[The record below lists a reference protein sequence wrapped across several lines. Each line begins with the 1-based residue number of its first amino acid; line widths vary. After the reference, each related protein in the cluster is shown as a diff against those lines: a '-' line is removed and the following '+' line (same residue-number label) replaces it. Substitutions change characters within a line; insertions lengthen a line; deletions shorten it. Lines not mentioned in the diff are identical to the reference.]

1 MPRAALESRAVT
13 ELIPSHLSSPVP
25 HPDRTHRCQNCG
37 CSPAAEMTFRG
48 HRGMILVMQFLKER
62 GTYCRTCGLAIFRT
76 MTSRTLV
83 QGWWGWASFI
93 ITPFIL
99 LYNLFARRKLN
110 NLTEPAPALDGSSGM
125 PWNPGRPVYQRAT
138 IVGLLIPLAVVGA
151 IGYAIATGGAENKIG
166 QCVVSTAGG
175 TEVDFVDCSEPNE
188 GMVTQVVDSPS
199 QCSDSAT
206 GYVEETYTRRGR
218 TTSTDIYCLDPDP
231 S

>member
-1 MPRAALESRAVT
+1 MT

-25 HPDRTHRCQNCG
+25 HPDRTYRCQNCG

-48 HRGMILVMQFLKER
+48 HRGLILAMQFLKEK
-62 GTYCRTCGLAIFRT
+62 GTYCRSCGLAIFRT

-83 QGWWGWASFI
+83 QGWWGWASFL

-110 NLTEPAPALDGSSGM
+110 NLTEPAPALDGSSGT
-125 PWNPGRPVYQRAT
+125 PWSPGKPLHQRVT

-151 IGYAIATGGAENKIG
+151 IGYAIATGGAENKVG
-166 QCVVSTAGG
+166 QCVVASADG
-175 TEVDFVDCSEPNE
+175 TDVDFVDCSEPNQ
-188 GMVTQVVDSPS
+188 GVVTKVVDSES
-199 QCSDSAT
+199 QCPADT
-206 GYVEETYTRRGR
+206 IGVVEETYTSRRGR
-218 TTSTDIYCLDPDP
+218 LTNTDIYCLGPDP